1 MSYCHGTGASS
12 TPQSQPDA
20 NHAAVLGGCLPETIL
35 SAGKRIAAIA
45 SGRAFKEDTPKGQPE
60 EPSDTDPA
68 KLAAK
73 ESGIDPGN
81 PNDINHDD
89 QQPGQE
95 KA

>member
-1 MSYCHGTGASS
+1 MMT
-12 TPQSQPDA
+12 D
-20 NHAAVLGGCLPETIL
+20 PETIL

-60 EPSDTDPA
+60 EPSDTDPG

-81 PNDINHDD
+81 PNDINHAGESLTDTLSVGARALAYTSEELP
-89 QQPGQE
+89 QRHR
-95 KA
+95 